1 MSRLLIFLISCYQY
15 CISPLMA
22 PSCRFSPTCSQY
34 ALEAYEKHGFLKGT
48 ILTVWRLLRCNPWA
62 KGGYEPVP

>member
-1 MSRLLIFLISCYQY
+1 
-15 CISPLMA
+15 MA